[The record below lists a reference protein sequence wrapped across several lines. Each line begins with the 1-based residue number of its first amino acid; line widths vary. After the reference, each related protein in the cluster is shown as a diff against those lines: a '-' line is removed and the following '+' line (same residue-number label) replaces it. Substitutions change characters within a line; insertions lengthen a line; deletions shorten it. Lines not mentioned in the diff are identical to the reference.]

1 MKNTIRFIDVDPE
14 NPTSGALVDMDYFLD
29 ENSQHKILDLR
40 IHSILDGTVGE
51 LADVDPIMKL
61 AFAGYFLKFLES
73 NKQDNV

>member
-14 NPTSGALVDMDYFLD
+14 DPNSGTLVDMDYTIEED
-29 ENSQHKILDLR
+29 SHKILDLR
-40 IHSILDGTVGE
+40 IHSIIDGTVGE
-51 LADVDPIMKL
+51 LAEVDPIVKL